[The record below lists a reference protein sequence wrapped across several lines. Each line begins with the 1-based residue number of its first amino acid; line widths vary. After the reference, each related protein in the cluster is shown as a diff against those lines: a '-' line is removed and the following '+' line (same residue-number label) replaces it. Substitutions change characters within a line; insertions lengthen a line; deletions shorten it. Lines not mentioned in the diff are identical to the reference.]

1 MSLTLVT
8 PPQVEPVAIGTVKE
22 QAIVAHD
29 EDNGLIARLIT
40 AARMHVE
47 QVTWRQLITATYEWR
62 LDQLCGALY
71 VPRPRLQSVV
81 SIEYVDAQG
90 NTQTLDPAAY
100 TVDTHS
106 TPGRVVPAAGAS
118 WPATRG
124 HIDDV
129 IVTFNAGYGDSA
141 NDVPET
147 LRHAVLMLV
156 AYWYEQRESAAGR
169 TMTSVP
175 LGFDALIAP
184 YRVYDPRVTEWL

>member
-8 PPQVEPVAIGTVKE
+8 PPSVEPVAIGEVQE
-22 QAIVAHD
+22 QAIVAHP
-29 EDNGLIARLIT
+29 EDNALIARLIT

-62 LDQLCGALY
+62 LDRLCGALY
-71 VPRPRLQSVV
+71 VPRPPLQSVA
-81 SIEYVDAQG
+81 SLEYVDAQG
-90 NTQTLDPAAY
+90 TTQTLDPAAY

-106 TPGRVVPAAGAS
+106 TPGRIVPAAGAS
-118 WPATRG
+118 WPTTRG

-129 IVTFNAGYGDSA
+129 IVTFSAGYGA
-141 NDVPET
+141 AVDVPET
-147 LRHAVLMLV
+147 LRHAIMMLV
-156 AYWYEQRESAAGR
+156 AYWYEQRETAAGR

>member
-8 PPQVEPVAIGTVKE
+8 PPQVEPVAVGLVRE
-22 QAIVAHD
+22 QAVVAHD
-29 EDNGLIARLIT
+29 EDDGLLLRLIT

-62 LDQLCGALY
+62 LDRLCGALY
-71 VPRPRLQSVV
+71 VPRPPLQSVV
-81 SIEYVDAQG
+81 SLEYADAQG
-90 NTQTLDPAAY
+90 NLQTLEPAAY
-100 TVDTHS
+100 TVDSHS
-106 TPGRVVPAAGAS
+106 TPGRIVPAAGTS

-129 IVTFNAGYGDSA
+129 TVTFIAGYGTPE
-141 NDVPET
+141 DVPEPLT
-147 LRHAVLMLV
+147 HAILMLV